1 MPGIT
6 LTQAQAQLQLWLEAD
21 AAVSKKQSYSI
32 AGRSL
37 SLADARTITE
47 KIDFW
52 SRKVAS
58 LEATAS
64 GRGRV
69 RYGVSE

>member
-1 MPGIT
+1 MPGLT
-6 LTQAQAQLQLWLEAD
+6 LEQAQAQLDLWVAAD

-37 SLADARTITE
+37 SLADAGTITE
-47 KIDFW
+47 KIDYW
-52 SRKVAS
+52 SRKVSSLSAS
-58 LEATAS
+58 ST

-69 RYGVSE
+69 RYGVAE